1 MMLVLVGMLLI
12 GLVLMSGCIGNEK
25 ENTTN
30 TATNETNESD
40 CNNDTGVC
48 KVPLNPDGN
57 ETQT

>member
-1 MMLVLVGMLLI
+1 MLVLVGVLMI

-30 TATNETNESD
+30 TATNETNKSG
-40 CNNDTGVC
+40 CNNDAGVC
-48 KVPLNPDGN
+48 KVPINPDGN